1 MIPNVVGSYTKGDF
15 KDINDKINLTF
26 KMLIYLTVPMAI
38 GMSFLSLPIWHVFYG
53 VDELST
59 SIFKYYILQVILY
72 GLFTTLTTITQSM
85 NQSKITIGSLIISF
99 VIKLVLNVPM
109 MYLLSYVGVPAYYG
123 PIITDVLS
131 ILIVLIGVLGVLS
144 KKYNFSYMELF
155 PYTLKVMV
163 SLSAMLVVLSLLKL
177 IYFDNVTVLSAII
190 TIVIYTVVGGFTYF
204 YVSSKFKLLNQ
215 ILGDNYFSKL
225 KNKFIKKG
233 KENV

>member
-1 MIPNVVGSYTKGDF
+1 
-15 KDINDKINLTF
+15 
-26 KMLIYLTVPMAI
+26 
-38 GMSFLSLPIWHVFYG
+38 
-53 VDELST
+53 
-59 SIFKYYILQVILY
+59 
-72 GLFTTLTTITQSM
+72 
-85 NQSKITIGSLIISF
+85 
-99 VIKLVLNVPM
+99 
-109 MYLLSYVGVPAYYG
+109 
-123 PIITDVLS
+123 
-131 ILIVLIGVLGVLS
+131 
-144 KKYNFSYMELF
+144 MELF